1 MSSLDLAT
9 YIDFLHQELADMP
22 VIAMSSLRQAGL
34 MRGPLPPRHVEE
46 ARDAMK
52 QLLATSGGGVLV
64 LPIVDSVL
72 APSRER
78 VVKALCA
85 LAEEMAP
92 GCVGEAIP
100 VDLTEGP
107 GVALRLEPPEVV
119 RTPEVPD
126 EMQTV
131 EDAESY
137 ELDQSRLVDLGVPP
151 ASLSEDDDSTLT
163 PAERAM
169 IRLGAAVER
178 DGLAV
183 PTVAG
188 LVALGHRPYRRLPG
202 MRVWLQAGRGEW
214 VEDSLPDLLAN
225 LARHDALRGFPPAM
239 VKEMV
244 LNAMVHRDWSPA
256 ARTLPVRVL
265 VAGRRLEVASPGAL
279 GSADWPPNPRLRALV
294 RHLGL
299 ARGQGKGLARIADE
313 LGHRGWPEIEVLELD
328 GEVSVAVE
336 RKVGPSLRSAPAIWS
351 PVPLQ
356 ARPAPRA
363 PTPPPS
369 RPSAPALVATRLAP
383 RPVEARGTVVPTPR
397 ETRSIPK
404 PAPAPPPDAASV
416 RDAAVVAL
424 AREQGTV
431 TSRGVQER
439 LGWSRSSTRDT
450 LARLVAAG
458 TLERLASSSRSP
470 NQSYR
475 LRA

>member
-1 MSSLDLAT
+1 
-9 YIDFLHQELADMP
+9 
-22 VIAMSSLRQAGL
+22 
-34 MRGPLPPRHVEE
+34 
-46 ARDAMK
+46 
-52 QLLATSGGGVLV
+52 
-64 LPIVDSVL
+64 
-72 APSRER
+72 
-78 VVKALCA
+78 
-85 LAEEMAP
+85 
-92 GCVGEAIP
+92 
-100 VDLTEGP
+100 
-107 GVALRLEPPEVV
+107 
-119 RTPEVPD
+119 
-126 EMQTV
+126 
-131 EDAESY
+131 
-137 ELDQSRLVDLGVPP
+137 
-151 ASLSEDDDSTLT
+151 
-163 PAERAM
+163 M

-188 LVALGHRPYRRLPG
+188 LVALGHRPAQRLPG
-202 MRVWLQAGRGEW
+202 MRVWLHAGRGEW

-225 LARHDALRGFPPAM
+225 LARHDALRGFPPGM

-256 ARTLPVRVL
+256 ARSLPVRVQ
-265 VAGRRLEVASPGAL
+265 VAGRRLEVANPGAL

-299 ARGQGKGLARIADE
+299 ARGQGKGLVRISDE

-336 RKVGPSLRSAPAIWS
+336 RKGGPLLRPAPVTRA
-351 PVPLQ
+351 PVPVQ
-356 ARPAPRA
+356 PRPAPRT
-363 PTPPPS
+363 PTPPPP
-369 RPSAPALVATRLAP
+369 RAPAPTPAVARLAP
-383 RPVEARGTVVPTPR
+383 RPAAARGTAMSTSREARPIPR
-397 ETRSIPK
+397 PV
-404 PAPAPPPDAASV
+404 PAPAPDAGTV

-424 AREQGTV
+424 AREEGTL

-475 LRA
+475 RHRSSSPTVGLCHGVARDIAAG